1 MKPTPL
7 RRTQAGAA
15 TLAVVMMLF
24 FIVSLT
30 AAYTARNLI
39 FEQRTASNQYRATQ
53 AFEAAEAG
61 LEWALT
67 QLNAGRI
74 DTTCAPTDD
83 AAFGT
88 FRQRYLT
95 LTTPAVGDVRRV
107 PRTVAQSAPLPALA
121 ASPTGFQWAACVFN
135 GTTWV
140 CSCPTNGDPVLAVPE
155 GAGPFPAFAVRF
167 ADQTARQGIVRVEVN
182 GCNSL
187 DWECLVRIR
196 DEIGAGTVCRST
208 LCSMVALHGAAR
220 VTPAAAVTARGAVTV
235 TGTGVTVRNTD
246 VASGALT
253 VRAGGTLTGTP
264 ALQGAPGTPGAR
276 SVLDND
282 ASLRDPALADDT
294 AECAGC
300 LFTATFGVRPSSYR
314 LQPAVVELDCSGGC
328 TTAQVATAAAVNPG
342 RPLWLSGAGG
352 VDIDDAALV
361 LGTANVPLVL
371 VVEGPL
377 RVSAAATIHGVA
389 YAGSVTMTAGTV
401 NGAVLSTGTV
411 DLQGSTTVAFDRA
424 VLDRL
429 QLAAGSFVRV
439 PGGWR
444 DLP

>member
-1 MKPTPL
+1 MKAM
-7 RRTQAGAA
+7 RKVRTQAGAA

-61 LEWALT
+61 LEWALL

-74 DTTCAPTDD
+74 DGNCAATDD
-83 AAFGT
+83 TTFGT

-95 LTTPAVGDVRRV
+95 LATPALGDVRRV
-107 PRTVAQSAPLPALA
+107 PRTAAQSAPLPALP

-140 CSCPTNGDPVLAVPE
+140 CSCPSNGDPVLNVPE

-167 ADQTARQGIVRVEVN
+167 ADQTARQGIVRIEVN

-208 LCSMVALHGAAR
+208 LCSVVALHGAAR
-220 VTPAAAVTARGAVTV
+220 VTPAAALTARGDVTV
-235 TGTGVTVRNTD
+235 TGTGVSVSNTD
-246 VASGALT
+246 VGSAALT
-253 VRAGGTLTGTP
+253 IRAGGTLAGSPT
-264 ALQGAPGTPGAR
+264 LQGAPGTPGAR
-276 SVLDND
+276 SVLADD
-282 ASLRDPALADDT
+282 ASLRSPALADDST
-294 AECAGC
+294 DCAGC
-300 LFTATFGVRPSSYR
+300 LFTATFGVRPSTYR
-314 LQPAVVELDCSGGC
+314 LQPAVVELDCSVGC
-328 TTAQVATAAAVNPG
+328 TTAQVATARTVNPG

-352 VDIDDAALV
+352 VDIDDPALV
-361 LGTANVPLVL
+361 LGTAAEPAVL

-377 RVSAAATIHGVA
+377 RVSAAATLNGVV
-389 YAGSVTMTAGTV
+389 YAASVSMTAGTV
-401 NGAVLSTGTV
+401 NGAVLSPGPIA
-411 DLQGSTTVAFDRA
+411 LQDATVAFDRA